1 MKRANRMSVT
11 TKYVLLV
18 SALMLLTNIVLSS
31 VMIHQFRSTIQTLV
45 RRDML
50 DISNTAAG
58 LLDGDVLGELKEED
72 VGTPKLE
79 DIRHQLA
86 VFQDNVDIEYIYAV
100 RQVGE
105 DDFVFTVDADPKD
118 PADFGEE
125 VLVTYALRQAAK
137 GTAAVDTE
145 PARDEWGNFY
155 SAYSPVLDT
164 AGRIAGIV
172 GVDFDSAWYESQI
185 QEHLRSSMLIAIA
198 LVAVSGAVVAV
209 FTRRVVERL
218 NKLKTQLSALSAD
231 VDELTEELSTETGY
245 MGLPLPKTD
254 KPAEKLVSSS
264 AESENDESDEIEAI
278 SSKMQAMHSQM
289 KQYIESARSKAY
301 LDGLTGV
308 GNSLA
313 CQEKQEYLNRRIA
326 EGTADFHVV
335 VLDINDLKKV
345 NDRYGHSEGDLIIR
359 GAAAGIVQAFGR
371 EQTFRIGGDEL
382 LAIAEGVSEDNLKE
396 KLAVLEQSLA
406 QYNKDREGLGYAD
419 LSLSTGF
426 AAYRPGQDSCFHDV
440 FVRADEDMYRTKVQF
455 HHVRE

>member
-18 SALMLLTNIVLSS
+18 SALMLLTNIVL
-31 VMIHQFRSTIQTLV
+31 
-45 RRDML
+45 
-50 DISNTAAG
+50 AAG

-86 VFQDNVDIEYIYAV
+86 VFQDNVEIEYIYAV

-105 DDFVFTVDADPKD
+105 DDFVFTVDADPVD

-209 FTRRVVERL
+209 FTQRVVDRL
-218 NKLKTQLSALSAD
+218 IKLKVQLTALSAD
-231 VDELTEELSTETGY
+231 VDELTDELSTETGY
-245 MGLPLPKTD
+245 MGLPLPKSE
-254 KPAEKLVSSS
+254 KPAKKPAGTSS
-264 AESENDESDEIEAI
+264 ESESDEIEAI

-345 NDRYGHSEGDLIIR
+345 NDRCGHSEGDLIIR

-382 LAIAEGVSEDNLKE
+382 LAIAERVSEDELKE

-406 QYNKDREGLGYAD
+406 QYNKGREGLGYAD

>member
-58 LLDGDVLGELKEED
+58 LLDGDVLGELREED

-209 FTRRVVERL
+209 FTRRVVDRL

-231 VDELTEELSTETGY
+231 VDEL
-245 MGLPLPKTD
+245 
-254 KPAEKLVSSS
+254 
-264 AESENDESDEIEAI
+264 SENDESDEIEAI

-359 GAAAGIVQAFGR
+359 AAAAGIVQAFGR

>member
-137 GTAAVDTE
+137 GTAAVDTA

-326 EGTADFHVV
+326 EGTADFYVV

-359 GAAAGIVQAFGR
+359 AAAAGIVQAFGK

-382 LAIAEGVSEDNLKE
+382 LAIAEGVSEDELKE

-426 AAYRPGQDSCFHDV
+426 ATYRPGQDSCFHDV

>member
-18 SALMLLTNIVLSS
+18 SALMLLTNIVLST
-31 VMIHQFRSTIQTLV
+31 VMIHQFRNTIQTLV

-86 VFQDNVDIEYIYAV
+86 VFQENVDIEYIYAV

-105 DDFVFTVDADPKD
+105 DDFVFTVDADPVD

-145 PARDEWGNFY
+145 PAQDEWGNFY

-164 AGRIAGIV
+164 GGRIAGIV

-185 QEHLRSSMLIAIA
+185 REHLRASMLIAIV

-209 FTRRVVERL
+209 FTQRVVDRL
-218 NKLKTQLSALSAD
+218 MKLKVQLSALSAD
-231 VDELTEELSTETGY
+231 VDELTDELSTETGY
-245 MGLPLPKTD
+245 MGLPLPKSE
-254 KPAEKLVSSS
+254 KPAKKPAGTSP
-264 AESENDESDEIEAI
+264 ESESDEIEAI

-313 CQEKQEYLNRRIA
+313 CQEKQESLNREIA

-359 GAAAGIVQAFGR
+359 GAAAGIVEAFGR

-382 LAIAEGVSEDNLKE
+382 LAIAERVSEDELKA
-396 KLAVLEQSLA
+396 KIAVLDQSLA
-406 QYNKDREGLGYAD
+406 
-419 LSLSTGF
+419 
-426 AAYRPGQDSCFHDV
+426 
-440 FVRADEDMYRTKVQF
+440 
-455 HHVRE
+455 

>member
-11 TKYVLLV
+11 AKYVLLV

-264 AESENDESDEIEAI
+264 AESENDESDEIE
-278 SSKMQAMHSQM
+278 
-289 KQYIESARSKAY
+289 
-301 LDGLTGV
+301 TGV

-313 CQEKQEYLNRRIA
+313 CQEKQESLNREIA

-359 GAAAGIVQAFGR
+359 GAAAGIVQAFGK

-406 QYNKDREGLGYAD
+406 QYNKGREGLGYAD

>member
-86 VFQDNVDIEYIYAV
+86 VFQDNVEIEYIYAV

-105 DDFVFTVDADPKD
+105 DDFVFTVDADPVD

-209 FTRRVVERL
+209 FTQRVVDRL
-218 NKLKTQLSALSAD
+218 IKLKVQLTALSAD
-231 VDELTEELSTETGY
+231 VDELTDELSTETGY
-245 MGLPLPKTD
+245 MGLPLPKSE
-254 KPAEKLVSSS
+254 KPAKKPAGTSS
-264 AESENDESDEIEAI
+264 ESESDEIEAI

-345 NDRYGHSEGDLIIR
+345 NDRCGHSEGDLIIR

-382 LAIAEGVSEDNLKE
+382 LAIAERVSEDELKE

-406 QYNKDREGLGYAD
+406 QYNKGREGLGYAD

>member
-245 MGLPLPKTD
+245 
-254 KPAEKLVSSS
+254 
-264 AESENDESDEIEAI
+264 
-278 SSKMQAMHSQM
+278 
-289 KQYIESARSKAY
+289 
-301 LDGLTGV
+301 
-308 GNSLA
+308 
-313 CQEKQEYLNRRIA
+313 
-326 EGTADFHVV
+326 
-335 VLDINDLKKV
+335 
-345 NDRYGHSEGDLIIR
+345 
-359 GAAAGIVQAFGR
+359 
-371 EQTFRIGGDEL
+371 
-382 LAIAEGVSEDNLKE
+382 
-396 KLAVLEQSLA
+396 
-406 QYNKDREGLGYAD
+406 
-419 LSLSTGF
+419 
-426 AAYRPGQDSCFHDV
+426 
-440 FVRADEDMYRTKVQF
+440 
-455 HHVRE
+455 

>member
-18 SALMLLTNIVLSS
+18 SALMLLTNIVLST
-31 VMIHQFRSTIQTLV
+31 VMIHQFRNTIQTLV

-86 VFQDNVDIEYIYAV
+86 VFQENVDIEYIYAV

-145 PARDEWGNFY
+145 PAQDEWGNFY

-164 AGRIAGIV
+164 GGRIAGIV

-185 QEHLRSSMLIAIA
+185 REHLRASMLIAIV

-209 FTRRVVERL
+209 FTQRVVDRL
-218 NKLKTQLSALSAD
+218 MKLKVQLSALSAD
-231 VDELTEELSTETGY
+231 VDELTDELSTETGY
-245 MGLPLPKTD
+245 MGLPLPKSE
-254 KPAEKLVSSS
+254 KPAKKPAGTSP
-264 AESENDESDEIEAI
+264 ESESDEIEAI

-313 CQEKQEYLNRRIA
+313 CQEKQESLNREIA

-359 GAAAGIVQAFGR
+359 GAAAGIVEAFGR

-382 LAIAEGVSEDNLKE
+382 LAIAERVSEDELKA
-396 KLAVLEQSLA
+396 KIAVLDQSLA
-406 QYNKDREGLGYAD
+406 QYNKDREGHGYAD
-419 LSLSTGF
+419 LSLSTGY

>member
-18 SALMLLTNIVLSS
+18 SALMLLTNIVLST
-31 VMIHQFRSTIQTLV
+31 VMIHQFRNTIQTLV

-86 VFQDNVDIEYIYAV
+86 VFQENVDIEYIYAV

-105 DDFVFTVDADPKD
+105 DDFVFTVDADPVD

-145 PARDEWGNFY
+145 PAQDEWGNFY

-164 AGRIAGIV
+164 GGRIAGIV

-185 QEHLRSSMLIAIA
+185 REHLRASMLIAIV

-209 FTRRVVERL
+209 FTQRVVDRL
-218 NKLKTQLSALSAD
+218 MKLKVQLSALSAD
-231 VDELTEELSTETGY
+231 VDELTDELSTETGY
-245 MGLPLPKTD
+245 MGLPLPKSE
-254 KPAEKLVSSS
+254 KPAKKPAGTSP
-264 AESENDESDEIEAI
+264 ESESDEIEAI

-313 CQEKQEYLNRRIA
+313 CQEKQESLNREIA

-359 GAAAGIVQAFGR
+359 GAAAGIVEAFGR

-382 LAIAEGVSEDNLKE
+382 LAIAERVSEDELKA
-396 KLAVLEQSLA
+396 KIAVLDQSLA
-406 QYNKDREGLGYAD
+406 QYNKDREGHGYAD
-419 LSLSTGF
+419 LSLSTGY

>member
-11 TKYVLLV
+11 AKYVLLV

-125 VLVTYALRQAAK
+125 VLVTYALRQAA
-137 GTAAVDTE
+137 
-145 PARDEWGNFY
+145 
-155 SAYSPVLDT
+155 
-164 AGRIAGIV
+164 

-382 LAIAEGVSEDNLKE
+382 LAIAERVSEDELKE

-406 QYNKDREGLGYAD
+406 QYNKGRDGLGYAD

>member
-1 MKRANRMSVT
+1 MSVT
-11 TKYVLLV
+11 AKYVLLV

-264 AESENDESDEIEAI
+264 AESE
-278 SSKMQAMHSQM
+278 KQAMHSQM
-289 KQYIESARSKAY
+289 KQFIESARSKAY

-313 CQEKQEYLNRRIA
+313 CQEKQESLNREIA

-382 LAIAEGVSEDNLKE
+382 LAIAERVSEDELKE